1 MSAGLRE
8 ERQLTLNQLRTF
20 SAVAS
25 HLSFSA
31 AAQDLGL
38 SQPSVSYQVKE
49 LEAILGVVL
58 LDRASKRVTLTEAGR
73 VLSDYARR
81 TLNLLDEAS
90 LAIERLKGMERGT
103 LRVGGS
109 TTVGVYV
116 IPAALGAFKRLHPE
130 IAVSL
135 QIGDRQ
141 RLEEGVLSGD
151 LDLAVYSSPRR
162 DPELTILPFMDDEL
176 VVVVP
181 AGHRL
186 SQRSHLT
193 LADLAG
199 ESYLTRESGSGT
211 RQAVEGLVAR
221 TGASLPVG
229 MELGSNSAVKQA
241 VKGGLGVAVISRHAL
256 ALELARGDLVELP
269 VEGFPIR
276 REWSIVH
283 LRRRLLPAVVEGFIE
298 YLKSG
303 SWRDSD

>member
-1 MSAGLRE
+1 MRE